1 LLSSAAKRVPKLVP
15 PPHIVF
21 SEPNYRSLTVR
32 GIAAVEQKLAR
43 GIGVRV
49 RNARGVMHD
58 IHLIPHHTDWW
69 VLNGKVRQ
77 GPYNNLKLAS
87 RIAFAGRSSLQ
98 RVVVLNEAG
107 AAIMYWPKAIERV
120 HVVSGDD

>member
-1 LLSSAAKRVPKLVP
+1 LVL
-15 PPHIVF
+15 F
-21 SEPNYRSLTVR
+21 EPNYRSLTVR

-49 RNARGVMHD
+49 RNARGLMHD
-58 IHLIPHHTDWW
+58 IQLIPHHTDWW

-87 RIAFAGRSSLQ
+87 RIAFVGRSILQ
-98 RVVVLNEAG
+98 RIIVLNEAG
-107 AAIMYWPKAIERV
+107 EAIMYWPKAIERV
-120 HVVSGDD
+120 HVVSGD

>member
-1 LLSSAAKRVPKLVP
+1 MLRSAARRVPKLVP
-15 PPHIVF
+15 PHLVF
-21 SEPNYRSLTVR
+21 FEPNYRSLTVR

-49 RNARGVMHD
+49 RNARGLMHD
-58 IHLIPHHTDWW
+58 IQLIPHHTDWW

-87 RIAFAGRSSLQ
+87 RIAFVGRSILQ
-98 RVVVLNEAG
+98 RIIVLNEAG
-107 AAIMYWPKAIERV
+107 EAIMYWPKAIERV
-120 HVVSGDD
+120 HVVSGD